1 MKTRGSGEPQTA
13 ISLSTTD
20 RYGIH
25 GGMKIRF
32 PQAEDSKPTPGV
44 LWILDRSGTPQP
56 RKVKF
61 GITNGK
67 ETAVLD
73 SDLKEGDTI
82 VTGEINEADGSAA
95 QRNASPFRGPF
106 SPAVPPPR
114 RGGGR

>member
-1 MKTRGSGEPQTA
+1 
-13 ISLSTTD
+13 
-20 RYGIH
+20 
-25 GGMKIRF
+25 MKIRF
-32 PQAEDSKPTPGV
+32 PQAEDSKPTPGI
-44 LWILDRSGTPQP
+44 LWILDSSGTPQP

-95 QRNASPFRGPF
+95 QRNASPFRGPLSPSGS
-106 SPAVPPPR
+106 SPA
-114 RGGGR
+114 